1 MNDKKRTI
9 ANSVILGLFLCG
21 SMITKI
27 ITSIVSFNNNL
38 VLLIGA
44 LLVLSF
50 VLNLQRRFTL
60 KFILINMIVALA
72 FVISVFIN
80 IRNSSYTTN
89 YLLNYLLY
97 GVAGMLL
104 CSVKTDD
111 SIVIKA
117 MTAVYM
123 AFTVLTVFVYIPQA
137 QNEAYIEQS
146 MDISYTIVIGL
157 SASVFAW
164 KGSNKILRVLIL
176 AVDAISLYYLMF
188 LSDCRGAVLTL
199 VFMGGII
206 LLKRSKHKAWLSLL
220 FILLIVFVVWG
231 WDFII
236 DALLESNSEMRWISR
251 FRRGTDIFSGRSDLL
266 EQAKNLISSNVFG
279 NGIGRFEVESGGQY
293 THNMY
298 VQLLCEFGVFWGS
311 IVSVYVTVL
320 VIKTLFDKRSSSFD
334 IFCICQFIPRLLL
347 SSVYWSNPFIWI
359 FLYTKSG
366 RQTARIIDRQKGAD

>member
-38 VLLIGA
+38 VLFIGA

-60 KFILINMIVALA
+60 KLILINMIVALA
-72 FVISVFIN
+72 FVISVFMN

-123 AFTVLTVFVYIPQA
+123 AFTVLTVMVYIPQA

-220 FILLIVFVVWG
+220 FIFLIVFVVWG

-298 VQLLCEFGVFWGS
+298 VQLFCEFGVFWGS

-320 VIKTLFDKRSSSFD
+320 VIKTLFDKRSSGFD

>member
-9 ANSVILGLFLCG
+9 ANSIILGLFLCG

-188 LSDCRGAVLTL
+188 
-199 VFMGGII
+199 
-206 LLKRSKHKAWLSLL
+206 K
-220 FILLIVFVVWG
+220 
-231 WDFII
+231 
-236 DALLESNSEMRWISR
+236 
-251 FRRGTDIFSGRSDLL
+251 
-266 EQAKNLISSNVFG
+266 
-279 NGIGRFEVESGGQY
+279 
-293 THNMY
+293 
-298 VQLLCEFGVFWGS
+298 
-311 IVSVYVTVL
+311 
-320 VIKTLFDKRSSSFD
+320 
-334 IFCICQFIPRLLL
+334 
-347 SSVYWSNPFIWI
+347 
-359 FLYTKSG
+359 
-366 RQTARIIDRQKGAD
+366 